1 MFTMEEVAPGED
13 EQENKHDYAMRSR
26 KFSLEEMKTMERIY
40 ISIYI
45 YIDR

>member
-26 KFSLEEMKTMERIY
+26 KFSLEEIKTME
-40 ISIYI
+40 SIYL
-45 YIDR
+45 YLYL